1 MLTLI
6 LSISGGLSWGE
17 ALLPLLPVGFTST
30 ASFILFIDALACIGG
45 GFKRL
50 EMRGDEGGDAQ
61 PPRHIR
67 ISTAATTTTTIII
80 IIIIIIII
88 MIIIIII
95 IIVVIVIIKKNI
107 SSAGCKVITVFAV
120 LNVVTGAAWLTNAFA
135 WFLG

>member
-1 MLTLI
+1 MLTLF
-6 LSISGGLSWGE
+6 LSISGGLSGGE
-17 ALLPLLPVGFTST
+17 ALLPRLPEGFTST

-67 ISTAATTTTTIII
+67 ISTAAATTTTTIII
-80 IIIIIIII
+80 IIIIV
-88 MIIIIII
+88 
-95 IIVVIVIIKKNI
+95 IVIVIVIVIIKKNI